1 MTGAEIF
8 ARELQ
13 QLREQ
18 VNYANAVA
26 RRTEMLGMQVEGVN
40 AQHKV
45 LLQSMSD
52 LSKVLQSVQVD
63 RIGGGNGNPDVVRIE
78 NIPGRR
84 VAWDFLVEIPINA
97 NDRAAQPG
105 TISIDTMG
113 PFVMTARGATFLS
126 QYQFQR
132 KDPTTGA
139 VVPFFGRSNGRF
151 RPIHSAWDLNDGLLP
166 ADVSR
171 IVAFPGTGAP
181 SYSSPA
187 LHAPFRTME
196 TDFRIEMRQQ
206 SASLPR
212 SNISVPST
220 FWTTQINAPFNIGC
234 LDFFGRSEVIQFVVT
249 PQHVNNPAFGNLF
262 GFAGAGPGPFPFA
275 DAQFDHHEGINDQ
288 LDVLVPAAGPDPVS
302 RLPAGVL
309 ILLLHGYRILQPPG
323 AVTNIGA
330 V

>member
-1 MTGAEIF
+1 MAGYEMF

-13 QLREQ
+13 QLREM
-18 VNYANAVA
+18 ANWTAAETRRMSAGLAAVEQI
-26 RRTEMLGMQVEGVN
+26 RGEN
-40 AQHKV
+40 KI
-45 LLQSMSD
+45 LLQSFSD
-52 LSKVLQSVQVD
+52 LSKVLQNLSVD

-78 NIPGRR
+78 QIPGRR

-97 NDRAAQPG
+97 NDRTTQPG
-105 TISIDTMG
+105 TIAIDTMG
-113 PFVMTARGATFLS
+113 PFVVCARAATFLS
-126 QYQFQR
+126 QFQFQR
-132 KDPTTGA
+132 TDPVTGT

-151 RPIHSAWDLNDGLLP
+151 RPIHSAWDVNDAILP
-166 ADVSR
+166 ADVTR
-171 IVAFPGTGAP
+171 VVAFPGTGAP

-187 LHAPFRTME
+187 LHAPYRTMQG
-196 TDFRIEMRQQ
+196 DFRIEMRQQ

-220 FWTTQINAPFNIGC
+220 FWTTQINSPFNLGC
-234 LDFFGRSEVIQFVVT
+234 LDFFGRTEVIQFNVT

-275 DAQFDHHEGINDQ
+275 DAQFDHHEGIDDQ
-288 LDVLVPAAGPDPVS
+288 LNVAVPAAGKDPVS
-302 RLPAGVL
+302 RLPGGVL

-330 V
+330 I